1 MKTLQPLQ
9 GNEIRLQGVAEG
21 LSLGG
26 DVTYGENQIH
36 YNDED
41 INYNEHHLFYNNV
54 EVLPSPQEEP
64 AGGGENEVP
73 QGNDPVDEPAEEAPV
88 EEEQPMEEEAEPEE
102 EAEEAPVEE
111 DDEEEEEEEEA
122 EVEEV
127 DPEAATTT
135 PQQRTQLQ
143 TQATIAPLIERGV
156 APSAEVLDSS
166 EESGVLPPDSAPF
179 SESAERSFLKQA
191 FEALEGLDDD
201 IGVAG

>member
-88 EEEQPMEEEAEPEE
+88 EEEQPMEEE
-102 EAEEAPVEE
+102 EA
-111 DDEEEEEEEEA
+111 EEA